1 MVDNLTFDDG
11 EPLTNV
17 KLQSLYNAIKQLEGD
32 VAKTSLINST
42 DNTKYTPII
51 YASSTSPLTM
61 PAASKPTRFPISY
74 TGFQSSNVYI
84 VATLNGIELG
94 TAGSITYSVLD
105 KGPSSANI
113 QLLHFDKGLVGK
125 SFKFDYVV
133 VEMKQ
138 SQA

>member
-51 YASSTSPLTM
+51 YAGQTELIEM
-61 PAASKPTRFPISY
+61 PKTGVAKECTITY
-74 TGFQSSNVYI
+74 TGFQSNNLYI
-84 VATLNGIELG
+84 VVTLAEISLG
-94 TAGSITYSVLD
+94 SKGSITYSVVN
-105 KGPSSANI
+105 KGSSSAKV
-113 QLLHFDKGLVGK
+113 QLLHFDSGLVGK
-125 SFKFDYVV
+125 YFRLNYIV